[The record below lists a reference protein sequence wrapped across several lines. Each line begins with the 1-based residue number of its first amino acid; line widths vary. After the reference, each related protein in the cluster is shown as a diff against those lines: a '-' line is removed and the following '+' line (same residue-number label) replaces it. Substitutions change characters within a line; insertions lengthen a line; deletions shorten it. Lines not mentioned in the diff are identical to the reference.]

1 MDTGRFIRSQTV
13 MNKKGAEFHSVDA
26 PYYDPEQKIQDE
38 VFIETESNL
47 PPESEESSIL
57 ESSMNYSVTPR

>member
-1 MDTGRFIRSQTV
+1 